1 MCRKRKI
8 VSKVFCVAH
17 HLLILLRL
25 DTHSLVYCRKPTSF
39 DLSAFTLALENLGI
53 FDKLLVDIKKG
64 EIIMAN
70 IYDLIVIGGG
80 PGGYLA
86 AERAAHAGLK
96 TLLFEKNSLGGVCL
110 NEGCIPSKALL
121 NSAKTYLHAKHSDA
135 YGVSCENVTID
146 QAKVIARKRKVVKTL
161 VSGVGAKMKANKVTV
176 VKEEATIDGKSTE
189 GFTVKSASG
198 SYIGKN
204 LIIATGSSAAV
215 PPIPGVKENLGDF
228 VCTNREVLE
237 LTEIPEK
244 FTVIG
249 GGVIGLE
256 MAAYYAAVGAK
267 VTVVEMLDHIAGPT
281 DREISTR
288 LQKELE
294 ALGIKF
300 LLGHACEQIEKGA
313 VYVKSPE
320 GQSLS
325 IPADKVLLSIGRR
338 ANYMNLGL
346 DTIGVETDRPGI
358 RTDPMCRTNVEGVYA
373 IGDVNGHHMLAHTA
387 YREAEVAVNTILGK
401 KDYMRYNANPSV
413 IYTMPE
419 VASVGKTE
427 EECKEKGIDFEVR
440 KLSMMFSGRFVAE
453 NEGADGLCKIIVDKK
468 KRTVL
473 GVHLIGTYAGEMIWG
488 AAEMLE
494 AQLRVSDA
502 RQIIFPHPTVSEII
516 REVLWEFP
524 ET

>member
-1 MCRKRKI
+1 ME
-8 VSKVFCVAH
+8 
-17 HLLILLRL
+17 L
-25 DTHSLVYCRKPTSF
+25 
-39 DLSAFTLALENLGI
+39 
-53 FDKLLVDIKKG
+53 
-64 EIIMAN
+64 
-70 IYDLIVIGGG
+70 YDLIVIGGG

-96 TLLFEKNSLGGVCL
+96 TLLFEKKSLGGVCL

-121 NSAKTYLHAKHSDA
+121 NSAKTYLHAKHASM
-135 YGVSCENVTID
+135 YGVNTENVTVD
-146 QAKVIARKRKVVKTL
+146 QAKVIERKRKVVKTL
-161 VSGVGAKMKANKVTV
+161 VSGVGAKMRQHKVVV
-176 VKEEATIDGKSTE
+176 VKEEATIDGKCAD
-189 GFTVKSASG
+189 GFKIKSASG
-198 SYIGKN
+198 TYTGKK

-237 LTEIPEK
+237 LTQIPEK

-256 MAAYYAAVGAK
+256 MAAYYAAVGSK

-294 ALGIKF
+294 AMGITF
-300 LLGHACEQIEKGA
+300 LLGHACEKVEPGK
-313 VYVKSPE
+313 VYVKAPDGTQKVIE
-320 GQSLS
+320 
-325 IPADKVLLSIGRR
+325 ANKVLLSIGRR
-338 ANYMNLGL
+338 ANYMNIGL
-346 DTIGVETDRPGI
+346 ETIGVKTDRPGI
-358 RTDPMCRTNVEGVYA
+358 VTDAMCRTNVPDVYA

-401 KDYMRYNANPSV
+401 KDYMRYHANPSV

-419 VASVGKTE
+419 VASVGLTE
-427 EECKEKGIDFEVR
+427 QECKEKGREVEIK
-440 KLSMMFSGRFVAE
+440 KLSMMYSGRFVAE

-468 KRTVL
+468 TRLIL
-473 GVHLIGTYAGEMIWG
+473 GVHLIGAYAGEMIWG
-488 AAEMLE
+488 GAQMLE
-494 AQLRVSDA
+494 TQFRVNDA

-524 ET
+524 DK

>member
-1 MCRKRKI
+1 ME
-8 VSKVFCVAH
+8 
-17 HLLILLRL
+17 L
-25 DTHSLVYCRKPTSF
+25 
-39 DLSAFTLALENLGI
+39 
-53 FDKLLVDIKKG
+53 
-64 EIIMAN
+64 
-70 IYDLIVIGGG
+70 YDLIVIGGG

-121 NSAKTYLHAKHSDA
+121 NSAKTYLHAKHASM
-135 YGVSCENVTID
+135 YGVNTENVTVD
-146 QAKVIARKRKVVKTL
+146 QAKVIERKRKVVKTL
-161 VSGVGAKMKANKVTV
+161 VSGVGAKMRQHKVVV
-176 VKEEATIDGKSTE
+176 VKEDATIDGKCAD
-189 GFTVKSASG
+189 GFKIKSVSG
-198 SYIGKN
+198 TYTGKK

-237 LTEIPEK
+237 LTQIPEQ

-256 MAAYYAAVGAK
+256 MAAYYAAVGSK

-294 ALGIKF
+294 AMGITF
-300 LLGHACEQIEKGA
+300 LLGHACEKVEPGK
-313 VYVKSPE
+313 VYVKAPDGTQKVIE
-320 GQSLS
+320 
-325 IPADKVLLSIGRR
+325 ANKVLLSIGRR
-338 ANYMNLGL
+338 ANYMNIGL
-346 DTIGVETDRPGI
+346 ETIGVKTDRPGI
-358 RTDPMCRTNVEGVYA
+358 VTDAMCRTNVPDVYA

-401 KDYMRYNANPSV
+401 KDYMRYHANPSV

-419 VASVGKTE
+419 VASVGLTE
-427 EECKEKGIDFEVR
+427 QECKEKGREVEIK
-440 KLSMMFSGRFVAE
+440 KLSMMYSGRFVAE

-468 KRTVL
+468 TRLIL
-473 GVHLIGTYAGEMIWG
+473 GVHLIGAYAGEMIWG
-488 AAEMLE
+488 GAQMLE
-494 AQLRVSDA
+494 TQFRVTDG

-524 ET
+524 DK